1 MLLPV
6 PTLSTSIGTAP
17 SRRLRGSIVKT
28 RIYAWGSTDVG
39 MKRDHNE
46 DSYLLAPDLNLYV
59 VADGMGG
66 HAGGEMASGIS
77 VRTVEKTVRNESD
90 LVRPDVHHEGS
101 IEKSPVAK
109 LLSNSVRAA
118 CNAVYTKSQQVRELQ
133 GMGTTTTTLMF
144 HDKHAFVAHVGDSRC
159 YLVRDGRI
167 LQLSE
172 DHSLVN
178 EQLKA
183 GLITEAQ
190 ARQSRFKNII
200 TRSVGFDAD
209 VEVDMIA
216 VEIKVGDAYLMCSD
230 GLCNLVTD
238 PEMCDVVSDNFLHR
252 VPEILIDMAN
262 SRGGDDNCTVI
273 VAYVVD
279 ADDVAWQD
287 DAEFFKE
294 TVPGGAALNAGNA

>member
-1 MLLPV
+1 
-6 PTLSTSIGTAP
+6 
-17 SRRLRGSIVKT
+17 
-28 RIYAWGSTDVG
+28 
-39 MKRDHNE
+39 
-46 DSYLLAPDLNLYV
+46 
-59 VADGMGG
+59 MGG

-77 VRTVEKTVRNESD
+77 VRTVEKTVRSSVE
-90 LVRPDVHHEGS
+90 LIGPDVHHDGS
-101 IEKSPVAK
+101 IERSPVAK
-109 LLSNSVRAA
+109 LLSNSVREA

-133 GMGTTTTTLMF
+133 GMGTTTTTLLF

-216 VEIKVGDAYLMCSD
+216 VEVKVGDAYILCSD

-238 PEMCDVVSDNFLHR
+238 PEVCDIVSDNFLHR
-252 VPEILIDMAN
+252 VPEILIDLAN
-262 SRGGDDNCTVI
+262 SRGGDDNCTVL

-279 ADDVAWQD
+279 GEDVAWQD
-287 DAEFFKE
+287 DAEYFKDA
-294 TVPGGAALNAGNA
+294 TNGGAAHNAIT

>member
-1 MLLPV
+1 MGDSM
-6 PTLSTSIGTAP
+6 STSFPMDGKRVRFSGDTN
-17 SRRLRGSIVKT
+17 
-28 RIYAWGSTDVG
+28 VG

-46 DSYLLAPDLNLYV
+46 DSYLLVPDVSLFI

-77 VRTVEKTVRNESD
+77 VRTVEREVRKRTN
-90 LVRPDVHHEGS
+90 LVDPNVTHEGA
-101 IEKSPVAK
+101 IERSPVAK
-109 LLSNSVRAA
+109 LLSDALREA
-118 CNAVYTKSQQVRELQ
+118 CNAVFQKSQQVRELQ
-133 GMGTTTTTLMF
+133 GMGTTTTSILF
-144 HDKHAFVAHVGDSRC
+144 HDRHAFVAHVGDSRA
-159 YLVRDGRI
+159 YLIREGRI

-216 VEIKVGDAYLMCSD
+216 VEVKAGDAYMMCSD

-238 PEMCDVVSDNFLHR
+238 PEMCDVISDNFLHR

-262 SRGGDDNCTVI
+262 SRGGDDNCTVV

-279 ADDVAWQD
+279 ADDVGWDD
-287 DAEFFKE
+287 DAEAFKE
-294 TVPGGAALNAGNA
+294 VVPGGAAFNAGLT